1 MKLKESN
8 VRILITIPIKLK
20 QMIHEYNEEHWLE
33 KLHVNEICAKAIYET
48 IKKSDCEELENPKE
62 LNDELKPIIPCPICG
77 KDFVQTK
84 PNRLYCSKTCGTQAS
99 RLRNK

>member
-1 MKLKESN
+1 MITTDNILLTL
-8 VRILITIPIKLK
+8 IFFLYLITIPIKLK

-48 IKKSDCEELENPKE
+48 IKNEEP
-62 LNDELKPIIPCPICG
+62 DELKPIIPCPICG

-84 PNRLYCSKTCGTQAS
+84 PNRLYCSKTCQ

>member
-20 QMIHEYNEEHWLE
+20 QMIHDYNEEHWLE

-48 IKKSDCEELENPKE
+48 IKKSDYEEP
-62 LNDELKPIIPCPICG
+62 NDELKPIIPCPICG

-99 RLRNK
+99 RLRNKTN